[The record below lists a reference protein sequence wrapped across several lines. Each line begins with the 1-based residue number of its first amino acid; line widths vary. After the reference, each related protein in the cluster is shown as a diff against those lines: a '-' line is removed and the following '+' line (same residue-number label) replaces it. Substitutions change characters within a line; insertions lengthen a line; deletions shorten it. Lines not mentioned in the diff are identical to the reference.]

1 MKKKP
6 TKRAKVWRVTID
18 ERLDADLVKIGVATL
33 LPGRTD
39 LSKDALA
46 NWSDEEVHLV
56 HPSDY
61 LDAFKLGKSDPLL
74 RPLSTELKL
83 GIGKKKDL
91 EGGLWRF
98 LEEGQVYLVGEFE
111 VKGKDS
117 GDPERIVTR
126 PGVHSILRIDRI
138 PAIKKR
144 HKDLYSAALKEGS

>member
-1 MKKKP
+1 MKKKAAR
-6 TKRAKVWRVTID
+6 RAKVWRVTID
-18 ERLDADLVKIGVATL
+18 ERLDEDLVKIGVATL
-33 LPGRTD
+33 RPGRTD
-39 LSKDALA
+39 LGKDALD

-61 LDAFKLGKSDPLL
+61 LDAFKLGKGDPLL
-74 RPLSTELKL
+74 KTLSAELKL
-83 GIGKKKDL
+83 GARKKDL

-111 VKGKDS
+111 VEGTDPA
-117 GDPERIVTR
+117 DPERIVTR